1 MKIVE
6 LTPPF
11 VSKLLESVAHS
22 GIDRGM
28 EELPLVAEV
37 RRLPLFRQVRSEFST
52 SRLAEDCER
61 LHQARAEWMT
71 TADGETVD
79 PDRLMRLESSFRTRS
94 ASYRPGHFL
103 SLVRLGLDILDTG
116 RSGITVLERRSLH
129 LLERRLFEMQRT
141 ERPAPPE
148 RVAAWLSDH
157 HSGDDWTSRGLVDLL
172 RYVDETTGHPLIG
185 HTDQAT
191 SDVVR
196 LLLSLHWSLRT
207 FCPRREGPL
216 GIAPIDLCLGARAVL
231 TNARVMHLRLGSLL
245 DLVLSPELALWRRL
259 EEWIS
264 EVAHRRDPTF
274 QLPPRE
280 ALPDFL
286 VEQTRLGAFDL
297 VLMVGRRLEHRTR
310 RLSVDESLV
319 ALERTLHRR
328 IHRQEARKRHM
339 AVLLRRVFE
348 RALSD
353 CHKRSMRSAS
363 RSSPV
368 APDPARTEE
377 PARATPVA
385 SSPRLDGDPAWIRLK
400 DMAEDLEEC
409 RAWGCSTSAR
419 SAWNVLFPGEEARS
433 EELAD
438 LEELLRWALDCRD
451 ELGPTL
457 DRLPMETRSALRA
470 WYLALSVLAATVEI
484 PRGKSGARRRRERS
498 TPLQWLAAAG
508 ALHPARY
515 ADPRILGGDPEFER
529 GSIEDDGI
537 SKALQTWIHRHPWDR
552 SQSGIWTPDL
562 RGPALAD
569 GVRVGI
575 LRSRFEGVPVWEL
588 EVRLGMLSRELEY
601 RCWLG
606 ARERVALLQR
616 TIQAPETAPRRASS
630 T

>member
-22 GIDRGM
+22 GIDRGT

-37 RRLPLFRQVRSEFST
+37 RRLPLFREIRSEFSS
-52 SRLAEDCER
+52 SRLAEDCRR
-61 LHQARAEWMT
+61 LYQARADWMT
-71 TADGETVD
+71 TADGERVD
-79 PDRLMRLESSFRTRS
+79 PDRLMRLETSFQARS

-116 RSGITVLERRSLH
+116 RTGITVLERRSLH
-129 LLERRLFEMQRT
+129 LLERRLFEMQRS
-141 ERPAPPE
+141 ERPAPPD

-157 HSGDDWTSRGLVDLL
+157 HRGDGWTSRGLVDLL

-185 HTDQAT
+185 HADQAT
-191 SDVVR
+191 SDVVH

-207 FCPRREGPL
+207 FSTKREGPL
-216 GIAPIDLCLGARAVL
+216 GTTPIDLCLGARAVL

-245 DLVLSPELALWRRL
+245 DFVLSPELALWKRL

-264 EVAHRRDPTF
+264 QVVHQRDPTF

-286 VEQTRLGAFDL
+286 VEETRLGAFDL

-353 CHKRSMRSAS
+353 CHKRSMRLAS

-368 APDPARTEE
+368 APDADRKERP
-377 PARATPVA
+377 PLPSVA
-385 SSPRLDGDPAWIRLK
+385 SSRLDDDPAWVRLK
-400 DMAEDLEEC
+400 DIAEDMEEC
-409 RAWGCSTSAR
+409 RAWGCSTSAKP
-419 SAWNVLFPGEEARS
+419 AWNFLFPGEPARP

-438 LEELLRWALDCRD
+438 LEELLRWGLDCRE
-451 ELGPTL
+451 ELKPTL
-457 DRLPMETRSALRA
+457 DRMPIEVGSALRS
-470 WYLALSVLAATVEI
+470 WYLGLSVRAETVEI
-484 PRGKSGARRRRERS
+484 PRGKSGARRRRERT

-508 ALHPARY
+508 VLHPERY
-515 ADPRILGGDPEFER
+515 SDPRVLGREPEFGRE
-529 GSIEDDGI
+529 STEDREI
-537 SKALQTWIHRHPWDR
+537 SRTLQTWIHRHPWDR

-562 RGPALAD
+562 RGPALSD
-569 GVRVGI
+569 GVRVGV

-588 EVRLGMLSRELEY
+588 DVRLGMLSRELEY

-606 ARERVALLQR
+606 ARERVALLRR
-616 TIQAPETAPRRASS
+616 TIQPPETAPRKVPQ